1 MKSKRNIR
9 LHPAIVF
16 LLLTIIVMI
25 VSSVGG
31 ILHLETSYNSVN
43 AVTGDITTQV
53 VNINNLFNRT
63 GIQYLISNM
72 INNFI
77 NFAPLVNIIVGLIG
91 VGVAYKSG
99 FLNSL
104 FKMIGKVV
112 PRKTLTF
119 IVVLLGVISTMFS
132 EVGYVILIP
141 LSAILFMNLG
151 RHPSAGICAAFAGIT
166 FGMGAG
172 VVANN
177 IDSVLLDYTS
187 SAVSIL
193 DSSYNVSISG
203 NLFFMIISTI
213 LIAYLGTFITER
225 YIIPKLGKYTFDEE
239 EPSQDSLV
247 SIKEK
252 KGVILSLLV
261 TFILVLILIY
271 CITPG
276 LPFYDVYNYL
286 DYANQKKIKNLLLYL
301 KDTSFV
307 DQLFGY
313 NSYFKQGVV
322 TIVSFLLI
330 FAGLV
335 YGIRVKTIRNNRD
348 LVNAMNYY
356 LKEISSILV
365 LIFFAAQF
373 CLIFKETNIGVFIVA
388 SLTEILSNLE
398 LSGILLIIVCFILTI
413 IGSIFVP
420 ALGTKWAIMAPIMVP
435 MFMQNSLTPEF
446 AQAVFRGASSAT
458 LGITP
463 LFTYFVILI
472 GFLEIYNKRKNDTVT
487 ITDAMSLMVP
497 YTIAY
502 SILWLLI
509 ILAFYVIGL
518 PIGPGVSVMI

>member
-1 MKSKRNIR
+1 MKNKKNIK

-16 LLLTIIVMI
+16 LILTIIVMI
-25 VSSVGG
+25 ISSIGR
-31 ILHLETSYNSVN
+31 ILNLETSYNSVN

-53 VNINNLFNRT
+53 VNIKTLFNRT
-63 GIQYLISNM
+63 GLQYLISSM
-72 INNFI
+72 VDNFI
-77 NFAPLVNIIVGLIG
+77 NFAPLANIIVGLIG

-151 RHPSAGICAAFAGIT
+151 RHPSAGICAVFAGIT

-172 VVANN
+172 IVVNN
-177 IDSVLLDYTS
+177 IDSTLIDYTN
-187 SAVSIL
+187 SAASIL
-193 DSSYNVSISG
+193 DTSYKCSIGG

-213 LIAYLGTFITER
+213 FISYLGMFITER

-239 EPSQDSLV
+239 DPPQDGLV
-247 SIKEK
+247 TKKEK
-252 KGVILSLLV
+252 KGVIISLLA
-261 TFILVLILIY
+261 TLLLVLILIY
-271 CITPG
+271 CITPN
-276 LPFYDVYNYL
+276 LPFSG
-286 DYANQKKIKNLLLYL
+286 LLLYL
-301 KDTSFV
+301 KDSSYV

-313 NSYFKQGVV
+313 NSYFKQGIV
-322 TIVSFLLI
+322 TITSFLLI
-330 FAGLV
+330 FAGLF
-335 YGIRVKTIRNNRD
+335 YGIRVKTITSSKD
-348 LVNAMNYY
+348 LVNSMNYY

-373 CLIFKETNIGVFIVA
+373 CLIFKETNIGVFVVA
-388 SLTEILSNLE
+388 SLTELLSNLE
-398 LSGILLIIVCFILTI
+398 LSGLLLVIVSFILI
-413 IGSIFVP
+413 VISSVFVP
-420 ALGTKWAIMAPIMVP
+420 ALGTKWAIMSPIMVP
-435 MFMQNSLTPEF
+435 MFMQSSLTPEF

-502 SILWLLI
+502 VVLWLLI
-509 ILAFYVIGL
+509 ILGFYIIGL

>member
-16 LLLTIIVMI
+16 LILTIIVMVI
-25 VSSVGG
+25 SSIGG

-72 INNFI
+72 ITNFI

-177 IDSVLLDYTS
+177 IDSILVDYTG

-193 DSSYNVSISG
+193 DSTYNVSIGG
-203 NLFFMIISTI
+203 NLFFMIISTV

-239 EPSQDSLV
+239 EPSQDTLV

-261 TFILVLILIY
+261 SLILILILIY

-276 LPFYDVYNYL
+276 LPFSG
-286 DYANQKKIKNLLLYL
+286 LLLYL
-301 KDTSFV
+301 KGNNYV

-313 NSYFKQGVV
+313 NSYFKQGIV

-335 YGIRVKTIRNNRD
+335 YGMRVKTIKSSRD

-373 CLIFKETNIGVFIVA
+373 CLIFRETNIGVFIVA
-388 SLTEILSNLE
+388 SLTELLSNLE
-398 LSGILLIIVCFILTI
+398 LSGILLIIVCFIMI
-413 IGSIFVP
+413 IISSIFVP
-420 ALGTKWAIMAPIMVP
+420 ALGTKWAIISPIMVP

-502 SILWLLI
+502 TILWLLI
-509 ILAFYVIGL
+509 ILAFYIIGL